1 MQSTDLVYKTCVQ
14 VLKEE
19 LLPAM
24 GCTEPIAIAYAAA
37 VARRTLGALPARVT
51 VTASGNIIK
60 NVKCVFVPNTGGLR
74 GIPAAAAA
82 GIVAGRDEL
91 LLEVI
96 SKATAAEQAEI
107 RAYLERTP
115 ITVRLSD
122 SPHIFDIDIRVEA
135 DGHTARAR
143 IVQHHTNIVRIE
155 KDGEILL
162 DVDCSAAAAEDG
174 LCDRSCLSVAGILDF
189 VESAALEDIE
199 GPVRRQIEYNT
210 RIAEEGLSGSWGA
223 NIGKVLLDT
232 YGNDVKVRARAMAAA
247 GSDARMNGCSLPVVI
262 VSGSGNQG
270 ITASLPVVEFAK
282 ELGVGYD
289 KTIRAVALSDLIT
302 VHLKSGI
309 GRLSAYCG
317 AVSAGCGSGAGIAYL
332 YGGGLRE
339 VEHTIVN
346 SIAID
351 SGIVC
356 DGAKASCAAKIASAV
371 DAGILGYHMY
381 KNGQEFRAG
390 DGLVTHGVEE
400 TIRNIGTLAREGD
413 ARDRPR
419 DPAHH
424 VRLIPKRAKQKSP
437 TRRRKSGMPCRAF
450 ALIFTSARCR
460 QAAA

>member
-37 VARRTLGALPARVT
+37 VARRTLGALPACVT

-232 YGNDVKVRARAMAAA
+232 YGSDVKVRARAMAAA

-400 TIRNIGTLAREGD
+400 TIRNIGTLAREGM
-413 ARDRPR
+413 RETDREILHIMC
-419 DPAHH
+419 D
-424 VRLIPKRAKQKSP
+424 
-437 TRRRKSGMPCRAF
+437 
-450 ALIFTSARCR
+450 
-460 QAAA
+460 

>member
-74 GIPAAAAA
+74 GIPAAAA

-400 TIRNIGTLAREGD
+400 TIRNIGTLAREGM
-413 ARDRPR
+413 RETDREILHIMC
-419 DPAHH
+419 D
-424 VRLIPKRAKQKSP
+424 
-437 TRRRKSGMPCRAF
+437 
-450 ALIFTSARCR
+450 
-460 QAAA
+460 

>member
-107 RAYLERTP
+107 RAYLECTP

-155 KDGEILL
+155 KDGAILL

-232 YGNDVKVRARAMAAA
+232 YGSDVKVRARAMAAA

-400 TIRNIGTLAREGD
+400 TIRNIGTLAREGM
-413 ARDRPR
+413 RETDREILHIMC
-419 DPAHH
+419 D
-424 VRLIPKRAKQKSP
+424 
-437 TRRRKSGMPCRAF
+437 
-450 ALIFTSARCR
+450 
-460 QAAA
+460 

>member
-174 LCDRSCLSVAGILDF
+174 LCDRSSLSVAGILDF

-232 YGNDVKVRARAMAAA
+232 YGSDVKVRARAMAAA

-400 TIRNIGTLAREGD
+400 TIRNIGTLAREGM
-413 ARDRPR
+413 RETDREILHIMC
-419 DPAHH
+419 D
-424 VRLIPKRAKQKSP
+424 
-437 TRRRKSGMPCRAF
+437 
-450 ALIFTSARCR
+450 
-460 QAAA
+460 

>member
-115 ITVRLSD
+115 ITVKLSD

-232 YGNDVKVRARAMAAA
+232 YGSDVKVRARAMAAA

-400 TIRNIGTLAREGD
+400 TIRNIGTLAREGM
-413 ARDRPR
+413 RETDREIL
-419 DPAHH
+419 H
-424 VRLIPKRAKQKSP
+424 I
-437 TRRRKSGMPCRAF
+437 MCN
-450 ALIFTSARCR
+450 
-460 QAAA
+460 

>member
-1 MQSTDLVYKTCVQ
+1 MHSTDLVYKTCVQ

-96 SKATAAEQAEI
+96 SKVTAAEQAEI

-115 ITVRLSD
+115 ITVKLSD

-400 TIRNIGTLAREGD
+400 TIRNIGTLAREGM
-413 ARDRPR
+413 RETDREILHIMC
-419 DPAHH
+419 D
-424 VRLIPKRAKQKSP
+424 
-437 TRRRKSGMPCRAF
+437 
-450 ALIFTSARCR
+450 
-460 QAAA
+460 

>member
-1 MQSTDLVYKTCVQ
+1 MHSTDLVYKTCVQ

-115 ITVRLSD
+115 ITVKLSD

-232 YGNDVKVRARAMAAA
+232 YGSDVKVRARAMAAA
-247 GSDARMNGCSLPVVI
+247 GSDARMNGCSLLVVI

-400 TIRNIGTLAREGD
+400 TIRNIGTLARDGMRET
-413 ARDRPR
+413 DREILHIMC
-419 DPAHH
+419 D
-424 VRLIPKRAKQKSP
+424 
-437 TRRRKSGMPCRAF
+437 
-450 ALIFTSARCR
+450 
-460 QAAA
+460 

>member
-1 MQSTDLVYKTCVQ
+1 MHSTDLVYKTCVQ

-400 TIRNIGTLAREGD
+400 TIRNIGTLAREGM
-413 ARDRPR
+413 RETDREILHIMC
-419 DPAHH
+419 D
-424 VRLIPKRAKQKSP
+424 
-437 TRRRKSGMPCRAF
+437 
-450 ALIFTSARCR
+450 
-460 QAAA
+460 

>member
-1 MQSTDLVYKTCVQ
+1 MHSTDLVYKTCVQ

-115 ITVRLSD
+115 ITVKLSD

-174 LCDRSCLSVAGILDF
+174 LCDRSCLSVAGILNF

-400 TIRNIGTLAREGD
+400 TIRNIGTLAREGM
-413 ARDRPR
+413 RETDREILHIMC
-419 DPAHH
+419 D
-424 VRLIPKRAKQKSP
+424 
-437 TRRRKSGMPCRAF
+437 
-450 ALIFTSARCR
+450 
-460 QAAA
+460 

>member
-232 YGNDVKVRARAMAAA
+232 YGSDVKVRARAMAAA

-400 TIRNIGTLAREGD
+400 TIRNIGTLAREGM
-413 ARDRPR
+413 RETDREILHIMC
-419 DPAHH
+419 D
-424 VRLIPKRAKQKSP
+424 
-437 TRRRKSGMPCRAF
+437 
-450 ALIFTSARCR
+450 
-460 QAAA
+460 

>member
-1 MQSTDLVYKTCVQ
+1 MHSTDLIYKTCVQ

-232 YGNDVKVRARAMAAA
+232 YGSDVKVRARAMAAA

-317 AVSAGCGSGAGIAYL
+317 AGSAGCGSGAGIAYL

-400 TIRNIGTLAREGD
+400 TIRNIGTLAREGM
-413 ARDRPR
+413 RETDREILHIMC
-419 DPAHH
+419 D
-424 VRLIPKRAKQKSP
+424 
-437 TRRRKSGMPCRAF
+437 
-450 ALIFTSARCR
+450 
-460 QAAA
+460 

>member
-400 TIRNIGTLAREGD
+400 TIRNIGTLAREGM
-413 ARDRPR
+413 RETDREILHIMC
-419 DPAHH
+419 D
-424 VRLIPKRAKQKSP
+424 
-437 TRRRKSGMPCRAF
+437 
-450 ALIFTSARCR
+450 
-460 QAAA
+460 

>member
-1 MQSTDLVYKTCVQ
+1 MNKENLVYRTCVQ

-37 VARRTLGALPARVT
+37 VARRTLGALPTKVA

-60 NVKCVFVPNTGGLR
+60 NVKSVFVPNTGGLR

-96 SKATAAEQAEI
+96 SQVTVDEQAQI

-115 ITVRLSD
+115 IAVRLSE
-122 SPHIFDIDIRVEA
+122 SPFIFDIDIAVENET
-135 DGHTARAR
+135 HTARVR
-143 IVQHHTNIVRIE
+143 IVNRHTNIVRIE
-155 KDGEILL
+155 RDGETLFDL
-162 DVDCSAAAAEDG
+162 CTTESADEG
-174 LCDRSCLSVAGILDF
+174 LCDRSVLTVAGILDF
-189 VESAALEDIE
+189 IESAALEDIE
-199 GPVRRQIEYNT
+199 APVSRQIEYNT
-210 RIAEEGLSGSWGA
+210 RIAEEGLSGNWGA
-223 NIGKVLLDT
+223 NIGKVLLEA
-232 YGNDVKVRARAMAAA
+232 YGSDVKIRARAMAAA

-270 ITASLPVVEFAK
+270 ITASLPVVEYAK
-282 ELGVGYD
+282 ELNVGYD

-332 YGGGLRE
+332 CGGGLKE
-339 VEHTIVN
+339 IEHTIVN

-381 KNGQEFRAG
+381 KNGQQFRAG
-390 DGLVTHGVEE
+390 DGLVTKGVEE
-400 TIRNIGTLAREGD
+400 TIRNIGTLAREGM
-413 ARDRPR
+413 RETDREIL
-419 DPAHH
+419 H
-424 VRLIPKRAKQKSP
+424 I
-437 TRRRKSGMPCRAF
+437 MCE
-450 ALIFTSARCR
+450 
-460 QAAA
+460 

>member
-115 ITVRLSD
+115 ITVKLSD

-232 YGNDVKVRARAMAAA
+232 YGSDVKVRARAMAAA

-400 TIRNIGTLAREGD
+400 TIRNIGTLAREGM
-413 ARDRPR
+413 RETDREILHIMF
-419 DPAHH
+419 D
-424 VRLIPKRAKQKSP
+424 
-437 TRRRKSGMPCRAF
+437 
-450 ALIFTSARCR
+450 
-460 QAAA
+460 

>member
-115 ITVRLSD
+115 ITVKLSD

-210 RIAEEGLSGSWGA
+210 CIAEEGLSGSWGA

-400 TIRNIGTLAREGD
+400 TIRNIGTLAREGM
-413 ARDRPR
+413 RETDREILHIMC
-419 DPAHH
+419 D
-424 VRLIPKRAKQKSP
+424 
-437 TRRRKSGMPCRAF
+437 
-450 ALIFTSARCR
+450 
-460 QAAA
+460 

>member
-1 MQSTDLVYKTCVQ
+1 MHSTDLVYKTCVQ

-37 VARRTLGALPARVT
+37 VARRTLGALPARVI

-115 ITVRLSD
+115 ITVKLSD

-189 VESAALEDIE
+189 VESAALGDIE

-210 RIAEEGLSGSWGA
+210 RIALEGLSGSWGA

-232 YGNDVKVRARAMAAA
+232 YGSDVKVRARAMAAA

-400 TIRNIGTLAREGD
+400 TIRNIGTLAREGM
-413 ARDRPR
+413 RETDREILHIMC
-419 DPAHH
+419 D
-424 VRLIPKRAKQKSP
+424 
-437 TRRRKSGMPCRAF
+437 
-450 ALIFTSARCR
+450 
-460 QAAA
+460 

>member
-1 MQSTDLVYKTCVQ
+1 MHSTDLVYKTCVQ

-82 GIVAGRDEL
+82 GIVAGRAEL

-232 YGNDVKVRARAMAAA
+232 YGSDVKVRARAMAAA

-400 TIRNIGTLAREGD
+400 TIRNIGTLAREGM
-413 ARDRPR
+413 RETDREILHIMC
-419 DPAHH
+419 D
-424 VRLIPKRAKQKSP
+424 
-437 TRRRKSGMPCRAF
+437 
-450 ALIFTSARCR
+450 
-460 QAAA
+460 

>member
-115 ITVRLSD
+115 ITVKLSD

-135 DGHTARAR
+135 DDHTARAR

-232 YGNDVKVRARAMAAA
+232 YGSDVKVRARAMAAA

-400 TIRNIGTLAREGD
+400 TIRNIGTLAREGM
-413 ARDRPR
+413 RETDREILHIMC
-419 DPAHH
+419 D
-424 VRLIPKRAKQKSP
+424 
-437 TRRRKSGMPCRAF
+437 
-450 ALIFTSARCR
+450 
-460 QAAA
+460 

>member
-390 DGLVTHGVEE
+390 DGLVTHGVEK
-400 TIRNIGTLAREGD
+400 TIRNIGTLAREGM
-413 ARDRPR
+413 RETDREILHIMC
-419 DPAHH
+419 D
-424 VRLIPKRAKQKSP
+424 
-437 TRRRKSGMPCRAF
+437 
-450 ALIFTSARCR
+450 
-460 QAAA
+460 

>member
-115 ITVRLSD
+115 ITVKLSD
-122 SPHIFDIDIRVEA
+122 SPHIFDIDISVEA

-232 YGNDVKVRARAMAAA
+232 YGSDVKVRARAMAAA

-400 TIRNIGTLAREGD
+400 TIRNIGTLAREGM
-413 ARDRPR
+413 RETDREILHIMC
-419 DPAHH
+419 D
-424 VRLIPKRAKQKSP
+424 
-437 TRRRKSGMPCRAF
+437 
-450 ALIFTSARCR
+450 
-460 QAAA
+460 

>member
-115 ITVRLSD
+115 ITVKLSD

-400 TIRNIGTLAREGD
+400 TIRNIGTLAREGM
-413 ARDRPR
+413 RETDREILHIMC
-419 DPAHH
+419 D
-424 VRLIPKRAKQKSP
+424 
-437 TRRRKSGMPCRAF
+437 
-450 ALIFTSARCR
+450 
-460 QAAA
+460 

>member
-74 GIPAAAAA
+74 GIPAAAGA
-82 GIVAGRDEL
+82 GVVAGREGL
-91 LLEVI
+91 PLQRI

-223 NIGKVLLDT
+223 NIGKVLPDT
-232 YGNDVKVRARAMAAA
+232 YGSDVKVRARAMAAA

-317 AVSAGCGSGAGIAYL
+317 AVGAGCGSGAGIAYL

-400 TIRNIGTLAREGD
+400 TIRNIGTLAREGM
-413 ARDRPR
+413 RETDREILHIMC
-419 DPAHH
+419 D
-424 VRLIPKRAKQKSP
+424 
-437 TRRRKSGMPCRAF
+437 
-450 ALIFTSARCR
+450 
-460 QAAA
+460 

>member
-1 MQSTDLVYKTCVQ
+1 MHSTDLVYKTCVQ

-115 ITVRLSD
+115 ITVKLSD

-189 VESAALEDIE
+189 IESAALEDIE

-400 TIRNIGTLAREGD
+400 TIRNIGTLAREGM
-413 ARDRPR
+413 RETDREILHIMC
-419 DPAHH
+419 D
-424 VRLIPKRAKQKSP
+424 
-437 TRRRKSGMPCRAF
+437 
-450 ALIFTSARCR
+450 
-460 QAAA
+460 

>member
-1 MQSTDLVYKTCVQ
+1 MHSTDLVYKTCVQ

-247 GSDARMNGCSLPVVI
+247 GSDARMNGCSLPGVI

-400 TIRNIGTLAREGD
+400 TIRNIGTLAREGM
-413 ARDRPR
+413 RETDREILHIMC
-419 DPAHH
+419 D
-424 VRLIPKRAKQKSP
+424 
-437 TRRRKSGMPCRAF
+437 
-450 ALIFTSARCR
+450 
-460 QAAA
+460 

>member
-199 GPVRRQIEYNT
+199 GPVQRQIEYNT

-400 TIRNIGTLAREGD
+400 TIRNIGTLAREGM
-413 ARDRPR
+413 RETDREILHIMC
-419 DPAHH
+419 D
-424 VRLIPKRAKQKSP
+424 
-437 TRRRKSGMPCRAF
+437 
-450 ALIFTSARCR
+450 
-460 QAAA
+460 

>member
-115 ITVRLSD
+115 ITVKLSD

-162 DVDCSAAAAEDG
+162 DADCSAAAAEDG

-400 TIRNIGTLAREGD
+400 TIRNIGTLAREGM
-413 ARDRPR
+413 RETDREILHIMC
-419 DPAHH
+419 D
-424 VRLIPKRAKQKSP
+424 
-437 TRRRKSGMPCRAF
+437 
-450 ALIFTSARCR
+450 
-460 QAAA
+460 

>member
-1 MQSTDLVYKTCVQ
+1 MNKENLVYRTCVQ

-37 VARRTLGALPARVT
+37 VARRTLGALPTKVA

-60 NVKCVFVPNTGGLR
+60 NVKSVFVPNTGGLR

-96 SKATAAEQAEI
+96 SQVTVDEQAQI

-115 ITVRLSD
+115 IAVRLSE
-122 SPHIFDIDIRVEA
+122 SPFIFDIDIAVENET
-135 DGHTARAR
+135 HTARVR
-143 IVQHHTNIVRIE
+143 IVNRHTNIVRIE
-155 KDGEILL
+155 RDGETLFDL
-162 DVDCSAAAAEDG
+162 CATVSADEG
-174 LCDRSCLSVAGILDF
+174 LCDRSVLTVAGILNF
-189 VESAALEDIE
+189 IESAALEDIE
-199 GPVRRQIEYNT
+199 APVSRQIEYNT
-210 RIAEEGLSGSWGA
+210 RIAEEGLSGNWGA
-223 NIGKVLLDT
+223 NIGKVLLEA
-232 YGNDVKVRARAMAAA
+232 YGSDVKIRARAMAAA

-270 ITASLPVVEFAK
+270 ITASLPVVEYAK
-282 ELGVGYD
+282 ELNVGYD

-332 YGGGLRE
+332 CGGGLKE
-339 VEHTIVN
+339 IEHTIVN

-381 KNGQEFRAG
+381 KNGQQFRAG
-390 DGLVTHGVEE
+390 DGLVTKGVEE
-400 TIRNIGTLAREGD
+400 TIRNIGTLAREGM
-413 ARDRPR
+413 RETDREIL
-419 DPAHH
+419 H
-424 VRLIPKRAKQKSP
+424 I
-437 TRRRKSGMPCRAF
+437 MCE
-450 ALIFTSARCR
+450 
-460 QAAA
+460 

>member
-91 LLEVI
+91 LLEDI

-371 DAGILGYHMY
+371 DAGILGYHMF

-400 TIRNIGTLAREGD
+400 TIRNIGTLAREGM
-413 ARDRPR
+413 RETDREIL
-419 DPAHH
+419 H
-424 VRLIPKRAKQKSP
+424 I
-437 TRRRKSGMPCRAF
+437 MCN
-450 ALIFTSARCR
+450 
-460 QAAA
+460 

>member
-1 MQSTDLVYKTCVQ
+1 MHSTDLVYKTCVQ

-74 GIPAAAAA
+74 DIPAAAAA

-400 TIRNIGTLAREGD
+400 TIRNIGTLAREGM
-413 ARDRPR
+413 RETDREILHIMC
-419 DPAHH
+419 D
-424 VRLIPKRAKQKSP
+424 
-437 TRRRKSGMPCRAF
+437 
-450 ALIFTSARCR
+450 
-460 QAAA
+460 

>member
-189 VESAALEDIE
+189 IESAALKDIE

-232 YGNDVKVRARAMAAA
+232 YGSDVKVRARAMAAA

-400 TIRNIGTLAREGD
+400 TIRNIGTLAREGM
-413 ARDRPR
+413 RETDREILHIMC
-419 DPAHH
+419 D
-424 VRLIPKRAKQKSP
+424 
-437 TRRRKSGMPCRAF
+437 
-450 ALIFTSARCR
+450 
-460 QAAA
+460 

>member
-24 GCTEPIAIAYAAA
+24 GCTEPIAIAYAAE

-115 ITVRLSD
+115 ITVKLSD

-400 TIRNIGTLAREGD
+400 TIRNIGTLAREGM
-413 ARDRPR
+413 RETDREILHIMC
-419 DPAHH
+419 D
-424 VRLIPKRAKQKSP
+424 
-437 TRRRKSGMPCRAF
+437 
-450 ALIFTSARCR
+450 
-460 QAAA
+460 

>member
-115 ITVRLSD
+115 ITVKLSD

-390 DGLVTHGVEE
+390 DGLVTYGVEE
-400 TIRNIGTLAREGD
+400 TIRNIGTLAREGM
-413 ARDRPR
+413 RETDREILHIMC
-419 DPAHH
+419 D
-424 VRLIPKRAKQKSP
+424 
-437 TRRRKSGMPCRAF
+437 
-450 ALIFTSARCR
+450 
-460 QAAA
+460 

>member
-1 MQSTDLVYKTCVQ
+1 MHSTDLVYKTCVQ

-232 YGNDVKVRARAMAAA
+232 YGSDVKVRARAMAAA

-400 TIRNIGTLAREGD
+400 TIRNIGTLAREGM
-413 ARDRPR
+413 RETDREIL
-419 DPAHH
+419 H
-424 VRLIPKRAKQKSP
+424 I
-437 TRRRKSGMPCRAF
+437 MCN
-450 ALIFTSARCR
+450 
-460 QAAA
+460 